1 MWWCGEVMIVLS
13 GFEDDADAKC
23 YPERTDVDAKI
34 KNHLESMHVNISQI
48 NYRWSS
54 WNLLL
59 LWYTSNRPC
68 MMSNP

>member
-1 MWWCGEVMIVLS
+1 MIVLS

-48 NYRWSS
+48 NIGDHPGIC
-54 WNLLL
+54 L